1 MPVSKYHTSEQSGE
15 IFEKFSVKPVLFVA
29 SVVMVFITVCLIYP
43 LFFSPKIHV
52 LTFLSFYSSYIF
64 TFLILYVI
72 VYLILVF
79 IYRHQSLQMKT
90 FSEQPILGLKP
101 IYLVCRTG
109 VRLIDIFGMIVG
121 IALSVLCY
129 LKEPLRFLFPLFLF
143 FSFAF
148 ISALYTG
155 PATKWQLKRREKF

>member
-15 IFEKFSVKPVLFVA
+15 IFEKFSVKPVYFVA
-29 SVVMVFITVCLIYP
+29 SIIMVFVTVCLIYP
-43 LFFSPKIHV
+43 LYYSPKIHI

-64 TFLILYVI
+64 TFLILYVL
-72 VYLILVF
+72 VFLILVF
-79 IYRHQSLQMKT
+79 VYRHQALQMKM
-90 FSEQPILGLKP
+90 FSEQPILGFKP

-109 VRLIDIFGMIVG
+109 VRLIDIFGMIAG
-121 IALSVLCY
+121 IALCVLCL

-148 ISALYTG
+148 ISALLTG
-155 PATKWQLKRREKF
+155 PATKWKLKRREKF